1 MYIKSVEIRN
11 VRSLRHFAWSLQD
24 QELPGWHVLIGDN
37 GSGKSTI
44 LKAISLALVGE
55 KDAQGLREDWST
67 WLTKEAES
75 GSIGLDLAYDASYD
89 NFSGYGRVGERNNLK
104 LKAVVDIK
112 YTEEP
117 KQPVRLEGKTKSSN
131 PSTNRHVWGT
141 GNGWFSVAYGPF
153 RRFSGGNPDYNRVY
167 YANPKL
173 AAHLSIFGED
183 VALSEAVAWLQEL
196 NYKNL
201 EKQPEGELLEAIR
214 KFVNQE
220 DFLPHRAQ
228 LKEISS
234 TGVFFE
240 DANSNIITVDKMS
253 DGYRSIL
260 SMTFEIIRQLQAIY
274 QTDELFSPDF
284 TQIKLPGVVLIDE
297 IDAHLHPTWQRRVGY
312 WFRQHFPAMQFIV
325 TTHSPLV
332 CQAAERGSV
341 WKLPR
346 PGTEESSYRVT
357 GQELD
362 RLLYGNILEAYS
374 TQLFG
379 LTDTRS
385 NSAQEKLERLAQL
398 NVKEIFAKLT
408 TAEIEE
414 QTQLRAALP
423 TTANITEGP

>member
-1 MYIKSVEIRN
+1 MYIKSVEIHN
-11 VRSLRHFAWSLQD
+11 IRSIRRFEWSID
-24 QELPGWHVLIGDN
+24 EHKAAGWHVLIGDN

-44 LKAISLALVGE
+44 LKAISLGLIGE
-55 KDAQGLREDWST
+55 KDAQGLREDWTT
-67 WLTKEAES
+67 WITKDAEN
-75 GSIGLDLAYDASYD
+75 GSIRLNLIDDSTYD
-89 NFSGYGRVGERNNLK
+89 NWSGRGPVGGRAGLR
-104 LKAVVDIK
+104 AVIEIK
-112 YTEEP
+112 RIEETR
-117 KQPVRLEGKTKSSN
+117 QLVRLEGRADLSK

-153 RRFSGGNPDYNRVY
+153 RRFSGGNPDYNRLF

-183 VALSEAVAWLQEL
+183 VALSEAIVWLQEL

-201 EKQPEGELLEAIR
+201 EKQPEGKILDAIC
-214 KFVNQE
+214 KFVNQP
-220 DFLPHRAQ
+220 DFLPHHTK
-228 LKEISS
+228 LTEVSS
-234 TGVFFE
+234 SGVFFK
-240 DANSNIITVDKMS
+240 DANGNTITVNKLS

-274 QTDELFSPDF
+274 QTDDLFSADF

-312 WFRQHFPAMQFIV
+312 WFCQHFPAMQFIV

-332 CQAAERGSV
+332 CQAAEQGSV
-341 WKLPR
+341 WKLPS
-346 PGTEESSYRVT
+346 PGSDENGYRVT

-374 TQLFG
+374 TRLFD

-385 NSAQEKLERLAQL
+385 ESAREKLKELAEL
-398 NVKEIFAKLT
+398 NLKEVFAELT
-408 TAEIEE
+408 ALEIKK
-414 QTQLRAALP
+414 QAHLRAMLP
-423 TTANITEGP
+423 TAANTTEGG